1 MSPWSDARPD
11 VLGPG
16 YEAIDLPMGEDG
28 EGPVCATLVRRA
40 APRAGTG
47 AVLCLHGYNDY
58 FFNVGL
64 ADFLAARGR
73 DFYALDLRKCG
84 RSWRPHQTR
93 LHCRSL
99 GDYMDDIDAAMRV
112 ISEVDGHDDV
122 LLVGHSMGGL
132 VSALWLA
139 ERGGDGPVSALCLNS
154 PFLSSGVPR
163 PLRAVMDPLL
173 VRAAG
178 RRPLAAFPGRLSPRY
193 PRSLHRSHHG
203 TWDFDE
209 GWKSTSGT
217 RLRLGWLAAVHAGQ
231 RAVRAGLGV
240 TVPVLV
246 LCSDRSSGRRAPAAL
261 LRRSDCVLD
270 VAAIR
275 RLAPRLGADV
285 TVQQVEGAVHDVFLS
300 GDGARRAAYDALGRW
315 LSSHLPHPA
324 G

>member
-1 MSPWSDARPD
+1 
-11 VLGPG
+11 
-16 YEAIDLPMGEDG
+16 MGEDG

-40 APRAGTG
+40 APGGGAG

-58 FFNVGL
+58 FFNTEL
-64 ADFLAARGR
+64 ADFLVARGR

-99 GDYMDDIDAAMRV
+99 SDYLDDLDAAIRV
-112 ISEVDGHDDV
+112 VSEGDGHDDV
-122 LLVGHSMGGL
+122 LLLGHSMGGL

-139 ERGGDGPVSALCLNS
+139 VQEPGGPVSALCLNS
-154 PFLSSGVPR
+154 PFLSSGVP
-163 PLRAVMDPLL
+163 LAMRAVLDPLL
-173 VRAAG
+173 SRAAS
-178 RRPLAAFPGRLSPRY
+178 RRPLAAFPGQMSPRY
-193 PRSLHRSHHG
+193 PRSLHRAHDG
-203 TWDFDE
+203 IWDFDE
-209 GWKSTSGT
+209 DWKSTSGT

-231 RAVRAGLGV
+231 RTVHAGLGI

-246 LCSDRSSGRRAPAAL
+246 LCSSRSSGRRASPAL

-285 TVQQVEGAVHDVFLS
+285 TVQVVRDAVHDVLLS
-300 GDGARRAAYDALGRW
+300 GDEARRTAYGVLDGW
-315 LSSHLPHPA
+315 LSRLPRSTR
-324 G
+324 